1 MRPITSYS
9 QNQALQQ
16 QQSSQL
22 PAFAWLLLALLLI
35 ALAQWSRSVALD
47 GTQMSAIWA
56 PAGVFLGACLALGY
70 RALWVLIPALLA
82 WCIGLQS
89 MSLVQAF
96 AGTFGLTAGTVLAT
110 WLIRRRRNK
119 ISHPLKQL
127 NHLPNLY
134 LYGAVIGAG
143 VSSLLG
149 TLALK
154 VFSTDFTAYN
164 MQDLWLT
171 YWLFEALGIILFAPV
186 FALIFSTPQ
195 LALHEMIRDTKEPK
209 VLAWM
214 FLTALT
220 LLASISLS
228 IWGDARYAPVF
239 SFALFPLIC
248 WYALTARPV
257 SLHVWIPIFASI
269 FVCFSIYNIGGL
281 PPVND
286 FEDLLRVLLQAG
298 ILSVMAQM
306 LGSVNRHRYHLL
318 ERFENQAKE
327 DLLTGLANERGLHE
341 LLQTVLDNHSHMAT
355 NSQQPWLACVKLP
368 DLSAVNELLG
378 YEGTAA
384 IESKLALLLRQACPD
399 SSIARLSQGKFAIL
413 QLTDSASAIETEAR
427 QIYKDILRYK
437 RQNNIDISTR
447 IAMGAIPIDG
457 SLDGPTQY
465 ISAASHTA
473 LLARDKVLSFHYVNA
488 PGNTVKKHLTLA
500 DRFEQ
505 LKTATLNNE
514 LVLFGQEIKALSTA
528 DAGLYFEVLIRMRC
542 QDGRILPPGDFL
554 PAAEAYGFM
563 PTLDRWVIEHTL
575 KLLALHGDA
584 IHNTS
589 YCAINLSGASLSD
602 PDLAD
607 FIGSCIR
614 RYAIAPERLMF
625 EITETQA
632 IRNPLQALNFIHD
645 IHDLGA
651 KVALDDFG
659 TGLASFDYLCQY
671 PFDELKI
678 DGAFVQDLAT
688 NPVNKSIVAAICQV
702 AETMN
707 LKTVA
712 EFVENEQIVDV
723 LTELGVHYAQ
733 GYGIGKPKPLTEF
746 FTPQA

>member
-1 MRPITSYS
+1 MLSIISYP

-16 QQSSQL
+16 PPNTP
-22 PAFAWLLLALLLI
+22 PAFAWFLLPLLLI
-35 ALAQWSRSVALD
+35 GLAQWSRSITLD
-47 GTQMSAIWA
+47 GAQMSAIWA
-56 PAGVFLGACLALGY
+56 PAGVFLGGCLALGY
-70 RALWVLIPALLA
+70 RALWVLIPALLV
-82 WCIGLQS
+82 WSISLQN
-89 MSLVQAF
+89 MSLVQAV
-96 AGTFGLTAGTVLAT
+96 AGTLGLTVGVSLAT
-110 WLIRRRRNK
+110 WLIRRHRAK
-119 ISHPLKQL
+119 VSHPLKQL

-149 TLALK
+149 SLAITN
-154 VFSTDFTAYN
+154 FSTEFARYSL
-164 MQDLWLT
+164 QDLWLS

-186 FALIFSTPQ
+186 FVLVFSTPQ
-195 LALHEMIRDTKEPK
+195 LALREVINDLKERK
-209 VLAWM
+209 IQIWLFLAA
-214 FLTALT
+214 TALFV
-220 LLASISLS
+220 SIILTR
-228 IWGDARYAPVF
+228 WGDARYAPVF

-257 SLHVWIPIFASI
+257 SLHFWIPVFASI

-281 PPVND
+281 PPIND

-306 LGSVNRHRYHLL
+306 LGSVNRHRFHLI

-341 LLQTVLDNHSHMAT
+341 VIQQVLNSTHTLAD
-355 NSQQPWLACVKLP
+355 SQQPWLACVKLP

-378 YEGTAA
+378 YEGTAD
-384 IESKLALLLRQACPD
+384 IESKLALLLRQVCPNAV
-399 SSIARLSQGKFAIL
+399 IARLNQGKFAIL
-413 QLTDSASAIETEAR
+413 QFARSASNIKTEAR
-427 QIYKDILRYK
+427 EIYAEILRCK
-437 RQNNIDISTR
+437 RQNNIDITTR

-457 SLDGPTQY
+457 SLGGPTQY
-465 ISAASHTA
+465 ISAASHTT
-473 LLARDKVLSFHYVNA
+473 LIARDMVVSFHYIDA
-488 PGNTVKKHLTLA
+488 PSSTVKEHLTLA

-514 LVLFGQEIKALSTA
+514 LVLFGQEIKALTTA
-528 DAGLYFEVLIRMRC
+528 DTGLYFEVLIRMRSH
-542 QDGRILPPGDFL
+542 DGSIISPAEFL
-554 PAAEAYGFM
+554 PAAEVYGFM
-563 PTLDRWVIEHTL
+563 PTLDRWVVENTL
-575 KLLALHGDA
+575 KLLALHSSTS
-584 IHNTS
+584 HKTS
-589 YCAINLSGASLSD
+589 YCAMNLSGASLSD
-602 PDLAD
+602 PELAS
-607 FIGSCIR
+607 FIGSCMK

-625 EITETQA
+625 EITETQT

-702 AETMN
+702 ATTMN

-712 EFVENEQIVDV
+712 EFVENEEIIDV

-746 FTPQA
+746 FMPQA